1 MPGDAMP
8 GDAMPG
14 DAMVEK
20 KKTRIKIR
28 NEEKILEAALKLFS
42 AFGFHGTTMEK
53 IAELADMSQPNLH
66 NYFKTKADLY
76 EAVLND
82 ILTLWVDPLG
92 NLDVEGDP
100 ETELRQ
106 YIFKKIEMARK
117 YPEASRIFAGEML
130 QGAPILMHHLKGQVR
145 MKVKAFATVIESWAR
160 QGKIRPV
167 DPVHLVFMIWA
178 STQHYADFMPQI
190 RAVMD
195 VARLNKADYD
205 AAAES
210 ICSIIVNGLKP

>member
-1 MPGDAMP
+1 MNGPGGGMT
-8 GDAMPG
+8 
-14 DAMVEK
+14 EK

-42 AFGFHGTTMEK
+42 SYGFHGTTMEK

-82 ILTLWVDPLG
+82 ILTVWVDPLG
-92 NLDVEGDP
+92 SLDVEGDP
-100 ETELRQ
+100 ETELRR
-106 YIFKKIEMARK
+106 YIVKKVEMARR

-130 QGAPILMHHLKGQVR
+130 QGAPILMHHLKAQVR
-145 MKVKAFATVIESWAR
+145 MKVKAFSTVIESWVRA
-160 QGKIRPV
+160 GKIRPV
-167 DPVHLVFMIWA
+167 DPMHLVFMIWG
-178 STQHYADFMPQI
+178 STQHYADFLPQI

-195 VARLNKADYD
+195 VARLTKADYD
-205 AAAES
+205 AAADS

>member
-1 MPGDAMP
+1 MI
-8 GDAMPG
+8 
-14 DAMVEK
+14 EK

-42 AFGFHGTTMEK
+42 TFGFHGTTMEK

-82 ILTLWVDPLG
+82 ILTIWVDPISS
-92 NLDVEGDP
+92 LDVEGDP
-100 ETELRQ
+100 ETELRH
-106 YIFKKIEMARK
+106 YIAKKVEMARK
-117 YPEASRIFAGEML
+117 YPEASRIFAAEML

-145 MKVKAFATVIESWAR
+145 MKVKAFSTVIESWVR

-167 DPVHLVFMIWA
+167 DPLHLIFMIWA
-178 STQHYADFMPQI
+178 STQHYADFLPQI

-195 VARLNKADYD
+195 VGRLNKAHYD
-205 AAAES
+205 QAAES
-210 ICSIIVNGLKP
+210 ISCIIIGGLRP

>member
-1 MPGDAMP
+1 MSGATS
-8 GDAMPG
+8 GGAL
-14 DAMVEK
+14 VEK

-42 AFGFHGTTMEK
+42 AYGLHGTTMEK

-82 ILTLWVDPLG
+82 ILTVWVDPLS
-92 NLDVEGDP
+92 NLDVDGEP
-100 ETELRQ
+100 EAELRR
-106 YIFKKIEMARK
+106 YIVKKIEMARR

-145 MKVKAFATVIESWAR
+145 MKVKAFSTVIESWVR
-160 QGKIRPV
+160 QGKLRPV
-167 DPVHLVFMIWA
+167 DPVHLIFLIWA

-195 VARLNKADYD
+195 VARLNKSHYD

-210 ICSIIVNGLKP
+210 ICAIILGGLLPIK

>member
-1 MPGDAMP
+1 MI
-8 GDAMPG
+8 
-14 DAMVEK
+14 EK

-42 AFGFHGTTMEK
+42 TYGFHGTTMEK

-82 ILTLWVDPLG
+82 ILDIWVDPISS
-92 NLDVEGDP
+92 LDVEGDP
-100 ETELRQ
+100 ATELRH
-106 YIFKKIEMARK
+106 YIGKKVEMARK
-117 YPEASRIFAGEML
+117 YPEASRIFAAEML

-145 MKVKAFATVIESWAR
+145 MKVKAFSTVIESWGR
-160 QGKIRPV
+160 QGKIREV
-167 DPVHLVFMIWA
+167 DPVHLIFMIWA
-178 STQHYADFMPQI
+178 STQHYADFLPQI

-195 VARLNKADYD
+195 VARLNKAQYD
-205 AAAES
+205 AAADS
-210 ICSIIVNGLKP
+210 ICSIIIGGLKP

>member
-1 MPGDAMP
+1 MI
-8 GDAMPG
+8 
-14 DAMVEK
+14 EK

-42 AFGFHGTTMEK
+42 TFGFHGTTMEK

-82 ILTLWVDPLG
+82 ILDIWVDPLG

-106 YIFKKIEMARK
+106 YIAKKVEMARK
-117 YPEASRIFAGEML
+117 YPEASRIFAAEML

-145 MKVKAFATVIESWAR
+145 MKVKAFSTVIESWGR
-160 QGKIRPV
+160 QGKIRQV
-167 DPVHLVFMIWA
+167 DPVHLIFMIWA
-178 STQHYADFMPQI
+178 STQHYADFLPQI

-195 VARLNKADYD
+195 VARLNKAQYD
-205 AAAES
+205 AAADS
-210 ICSIIVNGLKP
+210 ISTIIIGGLRV

>member
-1 MPGDAMP
+1 MTGADRSMI
-8 GDAMPG
+8 
-14 DAMVEK
+14 EK

-42 AFGFHGTTMEK
+42 AYGFHGTTMEK

-100 ETELRQ
+100 ETELRH
-106 YIFKKIEMARK
+106 YIVKKIEMARK

-145 MKVKAFATVIESWAR
+145 MKVKAFATVIESWVR

-167 DPVHLVFMIWA
+167 DPVHLIFMIWG

-195 VARLNKADYD
+195 VSRLNKADYD
-205 AAAES
+205 AAADS

>member
-1 MPGDAMP
+1 MT
-8 GDAMPG
+8 
-14 DAMVEK
+14 EK

-42 AFGFHGTTMEK
+42 AYGFHGTTMER

-82 ILTLWVDPLG
+82 ILTVWVDPLG
-92 NLDVEGDP
+92 SLDVEGDP
-100 ETELRQ
+100 ETELRR
-106 YIFKKIEMARK
+106 YIVKKVEMARR

-145 MKVKAFATVIESWAR
+145 MKVKAFSTVIESWVRA
-160 QGKIRPV
+160 GKIRPV
-167 DPVHLVFMIWA
+167 DPMHLVFMIWA
-178 STQHYADFMPQI
+178 STQHYADFLPQI

-195 VARLNKADYD
+195 VARLTKADYD
-205 AAAES
+205 EAADS

>member
-1 MPGDAMP
+1 MDVRGDGSMI
-8 GDAMPG
+8 
-14 DAMVEK
+14 EK

-28 NEEKILEAALKLFS
+28 NEEKILEAALKLF
-42 AFGFHGTTMEK
+42 AAYGLHGTTMEK

-82 ILTLWVDPLG
+82 ILTVWVDPLG

-100 ETELRQ
+100 ATELRL
-106 YIFKKIEMARK
+106 YIVKKVEMARK

-145 MKVKAFATVIESWAR
+145 MKVKAFSTVIESWVR

-167 DPVHLVFMIWA
+167 DPVHLIFMIWA

-205 AAAES
+205 AAADS
-210 ICSIIVNGLKP
+210 ICSIIIGGLTPP

>member
-1 MPGDAMP
+1 MI
-8 GDAMPG
+8 
-14 DAMVEK
+14 EK

-42 AFGFHGTTMEK
+42 TFGFHGTTMEK

-82 ILTLWVDPLG
+82 ILTIWVDPISS
-92 NLDVEGDP
+92 LDVEGDP
-100 ETELRQ
+100 EAELRQ
-106 YIFKKIEMARK
+106 YIAKKVEMARK
-117 YPEASRIFAGEML
+117 YPEASRIFAAEML

-145 MKVKAFATVIESWAR
+145 MKVKAFATVIESWIR
-160 QGKIRPV
+160 QGKIRQV
-167 DPVHLVFMIWA
+167 DPVHLIFMIWA
-178 STQHYADFMPQI
+178 STQHYADFLPQI

-195 VARLNKADYD
+195 VARLNKAQYD
-205 AAAES
+205 EAAES
-210 ICSIIVNGLKP
+210 ISKIIIGGLRV

>member
-1 MPGDAMP
+1 MTYQGPPMI
-8 GDAMPG
+8 
-14 DAMVEK
+14 EK

-42 AFGFHGTTMEK
+42 TFGFHGTTMEK

-82 ILTLWVDPLG
+82 ILTIWVDPISS
-92 NLDVEGDP
+92 LDVEGDP
-100 ETELRQ
+100 EAELRQ
-106 YIFKKIEMARK
+106 YIAKKVEMARK
-117 YPEASRIFAGEML
+117 YPEASRIFAAEML

-145 MKVKAFATVIESWAR
+145 MKVKAFATVIESWIR
-160 QGKIRPV
+160 QGKIRQV
-167 DPVHLVFMIWA
+167 DPVHLIFMIWA
-178 STQHYADFMPQI
+178 STQHYADFLPQI

-195 VARLNKADYD
+195 VARLNKAQYD
-205 AAAES
+205 EAAES
-210 ICSIIVNGLKP
+210 ISKIIIGGLRV

>member
-1 MPGDAMP
+1 MSGSMSGEATV
-8 GDAMPG
+8 
-14 DAMVEK
+14 VEK

-82 ILTLWVDPLG
+82 ILTIWVDPI
-92 NLDVEGDP
+92 NSLDVDGDP

-106 YIFKKIEMARK
+106 FIGKKIEMARR

-145 MKVKAFATVIESWAR
+145 MKVKAFSTVIESWVR

-167 DPVHLVFMIWA
+167 DPVHLIFMIWA

-195 VARLNKADYD
+195 VARLNKNHYD

-210 ICSIIVNGLKP
+210 ICAIIFGGVLPGK

>member
-1 MPGDAMP
+1 MT
-8 GDAMPG
+8 
-14 DAMVEK
+14 EK

-42 AFGFHGTTMEK
+42 SYGFHGTTMEK

-82 ILTLWVDPLG
+82 ILTIWVDPIAY
-92 NLDVEGDP
+92 LDVEGDP
-100 ETELRQ
+100 ETELRR
-106 YIFKKIEMARK
+106 YIAKKVEMARK
-117 YPEASRIFAGEML
+117 YPEASRIFAAEML
-130 QGAPILMHHLKGQVR
+130 QGAPILMHHLKGPVR
-145 MKVKAFATVIESWAR
+145 MKVKTFSTVIESWSR
-160 QGKIRPV
+160 QGKIREV
-167 DPVHLVFMIWA
+167 DPVHLIFMIWA
-178 STQHYADFMPQI
+178 ATQHYADFLPQI

-195 VARLNKADYD
+195 VARLNKSHYD

-210 ICSIIVNGLKP
+210 ISSIIIGGLLPVAK

>member
-1 MPGDAMP
+1 MSMPGSEGMI
-8 GDAMPG
+8 
-14 DAMVEK
+14 EK

-82 ILTLWVDPLG
+82 ILTVWVDPLG
-92 NLDVEGDP
+92 NLDVDGDP
-100 ETELRQ
+100 EAELRR
-106 YIFKKIEMARK
+106 YIVKKVEMARK

-130 QGAPILMHHLKGQVR
+130 QGAPILMHHLRGQVR
-145 MKVKAFATVIESWAR
+145 MKVKAFSTVIESWVR
-160 QGKIRPV
+160 QGKIRAV
-167 DPVHLVFMIWA
+167 DPVHLIFMIWA

-195 VARLNKADYD
+195 VPRLNKSDYD
-205 AAAES
+205 AAADS

>member
-1 MPGDAMP
+1 MT
-8 GDAMPG
+8 
-14 DAMVEK
+14 EK

-28 NEEKILEAALKLFS
+28 NEEKIRVAALKLFS
-42 AFGFHGTTMEK
+42 AYGFHGTTMEK

-82 ILTLWVDPLG
+82 ILTVWVDPIG
-92 NLDVEGDP
+92 SLDVEGDP
-100 ETELRQ
+100 ETELRF
-106 YIFKKIEMARK
+106 YIVKKVEMARK

-130 QGAPILMHHLKGQVR
+130 QGAPILMHHLKGPLR
-145 MKVKAFATVIESWAR
+145 MKVRAFSTVIESWIR

-167 DPVHLVFMIWA
+167 DPVHLIFMIWG

-195 VARLNKADYD
+195 VARLNKSDFD

-210 ICSIIVNGLKP
+210 ICAIILRGLAPVG

>member
-1 MPGDAMP
+1 MP

>member
-1 MPGDAMP
+1 MTYQGPPMI
-8 GDAMPG
+8 
-14 DAMVEK
+14 EK

-42 AFGFHGTTMEK
+42 TFGFHGTTMEK

-82 ILTLWVDPLG
+82 ILTIWVDPISS
-92 NLDVEGDP
+92 LDVEGDP
-100 ETELRQ
+100 EAELRQ
-106 YIFKKIEMARK
+106 YIAKKVEMARK
-117 YPEASRIFAGEML
+117 YPEASRIFAAEML

-145 MKVKAFATVIESWAR
+145 MKVKAFATVIESWIR
-160 QGKIRPV
+160 QGKIRQV
-167 DPVHLVFMIWA
+167 DPVHLIFMIWA
-178 STQHYADFMPQI
+178 STQHYADFLPQI

-195 VARLNKADYD
+195 VARLNKAQYD
-205 AAAES
+205 DAAES
-210 ICSIIVNGLKP
+210 ISSIIISGLRV

>member
-1 MPGDAMP
+1 MSGETAV
-8 GDAMPG
+8 
-14 DAMVEK
+14 VEK

-82 ILTLWVDPLG
+82 ILTIWVDPIN
-92 NLDVEGDP
+92 NLDVDGDP
-100 ETELRQ
+100 ETELRHF
-106 YIFKKIEMARK
+106 IGKKIEMARR

-145 MKVKAFATVIESWAR
+145 MKVKAFSTVIESWVR
-160 QGKIRPV
+160 QGKLRPV

-195 VARLNKADYD
+195 VARLNKNHYD

-210 ICSIIVNGLKP
+210 ICAIILGGLLPKK

>member
-1 MPGDAMP
+1 MNEPGGGMT
-8 GDAMPG
+8 
-14 DAMVEK
+14 EK

-42 AFGFHGTTMEK
+42 SYGFHGTTMEK

-76 EAVLND
+76 EAVLDD
-82 ILTLWVDPLG
+82 ILTVWVDPLG
-92 NLDVEGDP
+92 SLDVEGDP
-100 ETELRQ
+100 ETELRR
-106 YIFKKIEMARK
+106 YIVKKVEMARR

-130 QGAPILMHHLKGQVR
+130 QGAPILMHHLKAHVR
-145 MKVKAFATVIESWAR
+145 MKVKAFSTVIESWVRA
-160 QGKIRPV
+160 GKIRPV
-167 DPVHLVFMIWA
+167 DPMHLVFMIWG
-178 STQHYADFMPQI
+178 STQHYADFLPQI

-195 VARLNKADYD
+195 VARLTKADYD
-205 AAAES
+205 AAADS